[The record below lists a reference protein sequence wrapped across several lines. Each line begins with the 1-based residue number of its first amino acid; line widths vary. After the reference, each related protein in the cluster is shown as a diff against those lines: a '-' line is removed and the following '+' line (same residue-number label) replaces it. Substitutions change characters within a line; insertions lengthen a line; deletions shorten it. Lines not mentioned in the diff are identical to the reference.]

1 MFYQWTDPGPTEV
14 NGGCAW
20 VRIARHGT
28 LSGDLWG
35 DRVFQNLGFSLTSNS
50 WCYYQPAVLWFV
62 VLSQETL
69 VTPLVLTAIKF
80 PRAVVSQ
87 ACRCI
92 RFPYS
97 FLISF
102 LENEQLYLFLW
113 CNCKYYC
120 WCSGVPC
127 HRQIYLQEIYPLL
140 TLFICF
146 LNKRGTLG
154 GWTQFLWVF
163 LLSKAQDPQVILLF
177 ARLTVK

>member
-1 MFYQWTDPGPTEV
+1 MALLPASSTLICCAEPGSLSDPSCAHCYQK
-14 NGGCAW
+14 
-20 VRIARHGT
+20 
-28 LSGDLWG
+28 LL
-35 DRVFQNLGFSLTSNS
+35 
-50 WCYYQPAVLWFV
+50 
-62 VLSQETL
+62 
-69 VTPLVLTAIKF
+69 
-80 PRAVVSQ
+80 RAVVSQ
-87 ACRCI
+87 ACRRI

-140 TLFICF
+140 ILFICF
-146 LNKRGTLG
+146 LNNQGTLG

-177 ARLTVK
+177 ARQWNNSLHSYCLVSSAPVAIQTIFQVTFMVYAWVRFASSGWKSWGL